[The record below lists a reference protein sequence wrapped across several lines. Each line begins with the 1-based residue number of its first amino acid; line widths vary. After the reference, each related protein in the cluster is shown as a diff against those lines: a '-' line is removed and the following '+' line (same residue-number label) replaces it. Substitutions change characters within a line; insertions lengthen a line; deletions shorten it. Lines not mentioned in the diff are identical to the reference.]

1 MNTILNDMIKDYDL
15 KDENKI
21 NIAEEVIQKVC
32 LSALSRADFLQKLH
46 LWDIHV

>member
-21 NIAEEVIQKVC
+21 NRPHKKMLIWI
-32 LSALSRADFLQKLH
+32 LQHKKH
-46 LWDIHV
+46 LLNSWLKK